1 MYSIKRHIEPV
12 VARRAKNSKA
22 ILLTGPR
29 QVGKSTLF
37 KYLFSDVNQVTFDDD
52 LLLAQAAEDIGLFLL
67 NNPCPLMIDE
77 VQKCPSIF
85 NRLKI
90 ILDSTDKL
98 SNFFLTGSQKLQLME
113 NVSDSLAGRISVV
126 ELEGLSLRE
135 INGVDFNRHF
145 VPTEEY
151 LSEREKHLKKYS
163 SDIWET
169 IHRGSYPELYA
180 NPEREWIDYYQSYV
194 KTYLERDV
202 NKLIKAKNHLTFI
215 RFMTAVAAR
224 TGQQLNYANIAS
236 ELDVSEVTVK
246 EWISIL
252 EKSGIVYI
260 LKPYKASVLNRAF
273 KTPKLYFRDT
283 GLCCY
288 LTRWLTPETLKNGAM
303 AGAMFETFV
312 INEILKSYSNE
323 GLDYDF
329 DVYYYNGR
337 DKKKKDEKGRLV
349 ELEGEIDLIIQE
361 NGILHPIEIKMST
374 MPKASMAS
382 EFDVLDGIPDKKRG
396 MGAII
401 CLLDRKLYLRENLV
415 ALPLEYL

>member
-37 KYLFSDVNQVTFDDD
+37 KHLFSDVNQVTFDDD
-52 LLLAQAAEDIGLFLL
+52 LLLAQAAEDVGLFLL

-90 ILDSTDKL
+90 VLDGTDKL

-113 NVSDSLAGRISVV
+113 NVSDSLAGRISIV

-135 INGVDFNRHF
+135 INDVDFNRHF

-151 LSEREKHLKKYS
+151 LAEREKHLKKYTA
-163 SDIWET
+163 DIWET

-202 NKLIKAKNHLTFI
+202 NRLVKAKNHLTFI

-252 EKSGIVYI
+252 EKSGVVYI
-260 LKPYKASVLNRAF
+260 LKPYKASVLNRAV

-329 DVYYYNGR
+329 DVYYYNGK
-337 DKKKKDEKGRLV
+337 DKKKKDENGKTIEV
-349 ELEGEIDLIIQE
+349 EGEIDLIIQE
-361 NGILHPIEIKMST
+361 NGILYPIEIKMST

-382 EFDVLDGIPDKKRG
+382 EFDVLDGIPDRKRG

-401 CLLDRKLYLRENLV
+401 CLINRKLYLRENLV